1 MYRKN
6 RILYSEWIF
15 VIFYWLMAF
24 YLYYISIFWG
34 YRPFFKDNVLT
45 KYVDSGY
52 PHYEIL
58 IQATLFG
65 LAFNLINTITDRT
78 HIRRKP
84 LWQIILIKS
93 ILYLASVSI
102 TEMIVIGVFSLLGFS
117 EKNYFQFLEIATPG
131 LFISFFLYFLVAII
145 FINFFLQMNR
155 KIGPGNMF
163 NLLIGR
169 YHNPREENRIFMFLD
184 LVGSTTI
191 AEQIGH
197 KTYSQFLRHCFHDL
211 TDIVLKYKAEIYQ
224 YVGDEVVLTWTVKNG
239 LERLNCI
246 KTFFDFENELQKRK
260 HFYLDRFDIVPQF
273 RTGLDMGLVTVAE
286 IGDIKR
292 EIAFHG
298 DVLNTA
304 ARLQGICKNY
314 ECQMLISDHLAI
326 NLNSMDGFS
335 KQFIGEV
342 KLRGRQE
349 RIKVYRIER
358 EGIEES

>member
-1 MYRKN
+1 MQRKN
-6 RILYSEWIF
+6 KILYSEWIF
-15 VIFYWLMAF
+15 VIVYWQLIF
-24 YLYYISIFWG
+24 YLYYIYIFWG
-34 YRPFFKDNVLT
+34 YAQFLKENVLT
-45 KYVDSGY
+45 KYVESGY
-52 PHYEIL
+52 VHYEIL

-65 LAFNLINTITDRT
+65 LAFNLINTITDWT
-78 HIRRKP
+78 HLRRKP
-84 LWQIILIKS
+84 LWQIILFKS
-93 ILYLASVSI
+93 VLYLVAVFI
-102 TEMIVIGVFSLLGFS
+102 TEMIVVVLFSFLGIS
-117 EKNYFQFLEIATPG
+117 EKNYFQFLEIATPE
-131 LFISFFLYFLVAII
+131 LYISFFLYFLFSTV

-191 AEQIGH
+191 AEQLGH
-197 KTYSQFLRHCFHDL
+197 KTYSHFLRHCFHDL

-224 YVGDEVVLTWTVKNG
+224 YVGDEVVLTWTAKNG

-246 KTFFDFENELQKRK
+246 KTFFTFENELQKRK

-273 RTGLDMGLVTVAE
+273 RAGLDMGLVTVAE

-349 RIKVYRIER
+349 RIKVYRIE
-358 EGIEES
+358 IERISV